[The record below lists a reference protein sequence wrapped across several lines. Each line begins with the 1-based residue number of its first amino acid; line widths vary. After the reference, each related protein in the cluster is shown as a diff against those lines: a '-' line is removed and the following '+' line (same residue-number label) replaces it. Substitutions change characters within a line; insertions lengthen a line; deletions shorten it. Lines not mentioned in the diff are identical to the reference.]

1 MKICKKCGSNNN
13 IEEHHINP
21 KFMDNPKGYGIK
33 VNLCKKCHTILGLII
48 PSILWK
54 YIPEKDKFK
63 VIKEVENF
71 TIEIYCKDNENLKI
85 KEFDKQDKEKYCG
98 NDDCCFE
105 LDEEDIID
113 GICPYCFKSI
123 NKGDCDYGYNNY

>member
-1 MKICKKCGSNNN
+1 MKCCKKCGSTKQV
-13 IEEHHINP
+13 EEHHIHC
-21 KFMDNPKGYGIK
+21 KFMDNSKGYGLK

-71 TIEIYCKDNENLKI
+71 TINFYCKNLKI
-85 KEFDKQDKEKYCG
+85 KHFDKQDKEKYCG
-98 NDDCCFE
+98 NYNCCYE
-105 LDEEDIID
+105 LDEEDIIN
-113 GICPYCFKSI
+113 GICPYCLRSI
-123 NKGDCDYGYNNY
+123 IKEDCDYEHY